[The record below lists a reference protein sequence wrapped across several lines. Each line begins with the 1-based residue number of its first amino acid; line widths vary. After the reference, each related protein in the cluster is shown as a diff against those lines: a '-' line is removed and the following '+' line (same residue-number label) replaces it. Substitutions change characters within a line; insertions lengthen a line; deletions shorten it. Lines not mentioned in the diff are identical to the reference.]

1 MSGEKTKIV
10 IGYILISTIWG
21 STWVVIKI
29 GLDTL
34 PPVLAVGL
42 RFFIA
47 SLVLWAIIKIKNIEL
62 LTDSKSFKLYL
73 FMSVFSYI
81 VPFTLVYWAEQ
92 FIPSGLTSVLFAIF
106 PFWVI
111 IFSRFAFPNEK
122 IGMYKILGVLLGF
135 IGIAVIFK
143 DSLSFDFSSATLAIL
158 AAVASAIMQGG
169 VAVVIKKHGGKINPV
184 SINFIPLLI
193 TGILL
198 IPVSLIFEDTS
209 RLKISYDALFSILYL
224 STVGTVVV
232 FSIYYWL
239 MKKINVV
246 ILSLSSFITPIIAI
260 LLGWFFLNEKL
271 NVNHIIGS
279 SLVLI
284 GILFANFKGLLNYYK
299 EVNRIRN
306 V

>member
-10 IGYILISTIWG
+10 IGYILISSIWG

-29 GLDTL
+29 GLDTM
-34 PPVLAVGL
+34 PPMFAVGL

-47 SLVLWAIIKIKNIEL
+47 SMVLWAIIKIKNIEL
-62 LTDSKSFKLYL
+62 LTDPHSFKLYL

-81 VPFTLVYWAEQ
+81 LPFSLVYWAEQ

-111 IFSRFAFPNEK
+111 IFSRVAFPNEK
-122 IGMYKILGVLLGF
+122 IGMYKFLGVLLGF

-158 AAVASAIMQGG
+158 AVVASAIMQGG

-193 TGILL
+193 TGVFL
-198 IPVSLIFEDTS
+198 IPVSLIFEDTT
-209 RLKISYDALFSILYL
+209 RLRISYDALFSILYL

-260 LLGWFFLNEKL
+260 ILGWFFLNEKL

>member
-21 STWVVIKI
+21 STWIVIKI

-34 PPVLAVGL
+34 TPMFAVGL
-42 RFFIA
+42 RFLIA

-73 FMSVFSYI
+73 FMCVFSYI

-158 AAVASAIMQGG
+158 AAVISAIMQGG
-169 VAVVIKKHGGKINPV
+169 VAVVIKKYGGKINPV
-184 SINFIPLLI
+184 SINFIPLLL
-193 TGILL
+193 TGIFL
-198 IPVSLIFEDTS
+198 IPVSLIFEDTT
-209 RLKISYDALFSILYL
+209 RLTIGYNALFSILYL

-260 LLGWFFLNEKL
+260 LLGWFFLDEKL
-271 NVNHIIGS
+271 NENHIIGS

>member
-34 PPVLAVGL
+34 PPILAVGF

-122 IGMYKILGVLLGF
+122 IGMYKFLGVLLGF

-209 RLKISYDALFSILYL
+209 RLKISYDAVFSILYL

>member
-10 IGYILISTIWG
+10 IGYILISSIWG

-34 PPVLAVGL
+34 PPMFAVGL

-122 IGMYKILGVLLGF
+122 IGMYKFSGVLLGF

-158 AAVASAIMQGG
+158 AVVASAIMQGG
-169 VAVVIKKHGGKINPV
+169 VAVVIKHGGKINPV

-198 IPVSLIFEDTS
+198 IPVSLMFEDTS
-209 RLKISYDALFSILYL
+209 RLKISYDAVFSILYL